1 MQTGFI
7 SLNSEDNYIEL
18 KYLEILGN
26 VEKGR
31 SKRTLRDQR
40 VQNWAID
47 LDIFNFSPK
56 KKEYLSLKHLQVVPE
71 KNFCSGTTTCTQ
83 IKGGFRGW
91 KNRLRY
97 NLNVASICYEK
108 LFAEYNP
115 ITSHLR
121 NSGKKKKKLAISLK
135 WNEWNIFWMKYLF
148 PLGTQELLSDWK
160 TGTLNSNNLVSDI
173 P

>member
-121 NSGKKKKKLAISLK
+121 NSGKKKKKTSH
-135 WNEWNIFWMKYLF
+135 IFEMKWMKYLLNEISF
-148 PLGTQELLSDWK
+148 PFGNTRTAVRLENRYIELQ
-160 TGTLNSNNLVSDI
+160 
-173 P
+173 